1 MGRKYSV
8 ALSFDNA
15 AFLFANLEGDMKKKN
30 YQRLGSD
37 KFQRQAEERTIAA
50 LQEKHKQF
58 AIDHAS
64 DTNEQ
69 LAEYLRQCAKEL
81 DRSPNMDE
89 VIGGRYI
96 AYRFDGWTKAVTAAG
111 LSSPQRS
118 PDLRRRKIF
127 KDEYKIQ
134 ILLLKQENKEKQQK
148 KARKEHNPIAEQEK
162 EARIQRD
169 EQWRLEHEQDSDEE
183 LLAYVRKCAEELGHS
198 PFTKEV
204 VGGTYLTVRF
214 GSWPMVLQCA
224 ELPMAQGMKPPTPAQ
239 VNKYYTL
246 RKRRNAAKQ

>member
-1 MGRKYSV
+1 
-8 ALSFDNA
+8 
-15 AFLFANLEGDMKKKN
+15 MKKKN
-30 YQRLGSD
+30 YQNFGAD
-37 KFQRQAEERTIAA
+37 VFQRQAERRTIDA
-50 LQEKHKQF
+50 LKEKHRQF
-58 AIDHAS
+58 AVDHAS
-64 DTNEQ
+64 DTNEK
-69 LAEYLRQCAKEL
+69 LLEYLRQCAKEL

-89 VIGGRYI
+89 VIGGRFI
-96 AYRFDGWTKAVTAAG
+96 AYRFDGWTKAVAAAG
-111 LSSPQRS
+111 LPSPQRS

-134 ILLLKQENKEKQQK
+134 ILLLKQENKEKQQQK
-148 KARKEHNPIAEQEK
+148 KARKEPDPTAEQEK
-162 EARIQRD
+162 GARIQRD

-204 VGGTYLTVRF
+204 VGGTYLTARF

-224 ELPMAQGMKPPTPAQ
+224 GLPMAQGMKPPTPAQ

-246 RKRRNAAKQ
+246 RKRRNAEKQ